1 MRMIEVTE
9 FYNGDRVL
17 VSVENIIK
25 VEENSESNSC
35 DIYLDMSEEP
45 VECQETY
52 DEVLSKIKET
62 END

>member
-25 VEENSESNSC
+25 VEEDSENNSC

-45 VECQETY
+45 IECQETY

-62 END
+62 ND

>member
-45 VECQETY
+45 IECQETY

-62 END
+62 ND

>member
-25 VEENSESNSC
+25 VEEDSESNSC

-45 VECQETY
+45 IECQETY

-62 END
+62 ND